1 MNGMAEHEP
10 ESYVSERT
18 QIRHLRAMRAGLER
32 ILAVY
37 RVYVCPVCWSKNRE
51 ENQKDGKNRYQNN
64 QKEQCI

>member
-1 MNGMAEHEP
+1 MSGMAEHEP

-37 RVYVCPVCWSKNRE
+37 RVVCVSGLLE
-51 ENQKDGKNRYQNN
+51 
-64 QKEQCI
+64 